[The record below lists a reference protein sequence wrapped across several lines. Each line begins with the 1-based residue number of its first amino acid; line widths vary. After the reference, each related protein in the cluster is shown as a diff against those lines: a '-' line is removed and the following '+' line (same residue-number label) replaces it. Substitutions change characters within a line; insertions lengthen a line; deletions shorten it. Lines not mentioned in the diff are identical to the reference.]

1 MSTRDRH
8 QDEQDQSLDVCERCG
23 ATEHVHRGLC
33 RRCHELL
40 VGEGRRIAA
49 ERPRPPHQPEPQPPR
64 QPPWRRRGA

>member
-1 MSTRDRH
+1 MTKHDRH
-8 QDEQDQSLDVCERCG
+8 GADEAAEPQVCERCG

-40 VGEGRRIAA
+40 AGEGRRLAA
-49 ERPRPPHQPEPQPPR
+49 ERPQPPHQPAPSPPR